1 MQLRGRGWYWSVLVV
16 SIASCLV
23 ASCASSPRP
32 EMIIHESQKGSVYL
46 ERASDRSFQA
56 THPIKLE
63 PSLIAR
69 VLRGVQLQERKGTM
83 QTLFASQPKVVRAFS
98 DEDVE
103 FLAPLMATACSQAA
117 SDQQVGFRLTY
128 PATGRSLSGGVGA
141 GVGSSDPP
149 LNSLGPETT
158 SGTVYVYGLSLY
170 LTLTQFRHVPERA
183 DTINMANRRLP
194 DPTGLDRYQ
203 VLFVPEMARRSDTY
217 NQSWLLGEPT
227 LTTLII
233 DYELLAKLPSIQ
245 LEPGM
250 VPSTASP
257 EAKPRPTEATQP
269 SPSAQRGLVM
279 PAEGEAAPSE
289 ELQSMKE
296 LVIKKDMEL
305 EALKEELRSLRR
317 QLSEREAEPQKPKGK
332 KKPVPHSQEATP

>member
-1 MQLRGRGWYWSVLVV
+1 MQFRKRGWSWSVLAVPL
-16 SIASCLV
+16 ASFL
-23 ASCASSPRP
+23 AIGCASPRP
-32 EMIIHESQKGSVYL
+32 EMIIHESQRGSVYL
-46 ERASDRSFQA
+46 ERASERSFQA
-56 THPIKLE
+56 AHPIKLD

-69 VLRGVQLQERKGTM
+69 VLRGVQLQERKGTIQM
-83 QTLFASQPKVVRAFS
+83 MLTSHPKMIRAFS
-98 DEDVE
+98 DEDVT
-103 FLAPLMATACSQAA
+103 FLAPLMATAFSQAA

-149 LNSLGPETT
+149 VNSLGPETT

-183 DTINMANRRLP
+183 DTINMANRQLP

-203 VLFVPEMARRSDTY
+203 VLFVPEMALRPDSY
-217 NQSWLLGEPT
+217 KQSWLLGEPT

-233 DYELLAKLPSIQ
+233 DYELLAKLPATQ

-250 VPSTASP
+250 VPPTASQ

-269 SPSAQRGLVM
+269 SPSAQRGLVK
-279 PAEGEAAPSE
+279 PAEGEAVPSE
-289 ELQSMKE
+289 DLRSMKE

-317 QLSEREAEPQKPKGK
+317 QLTEREAELQKPKEK
-332 KKPVPHSQEATP
+332 KKPAPHSQEPSP

>member
-1 MQLRGRGWYWSVLVV
+1 MRLRKRGWFWSVLAVPL
-16 SIASCLV
+16 ASFLACG
-23 ASCASSPRP
+23 CASPRP
-32 EMIIHESQKGSVYL
+32 DMIIHESHKGSIYL

-56 THPIKLE
+56 AHPIKLD

-69 VLRGVQLQERKGTM
+69 VLRGVRLQERKGTI
-83 QTLFASQPKVVRAFS
+83 QTLFASQPSMVPAFS
-98 DEDVE
+98 DEDAE
-103 FLAPLMATACSQAA
+103 FLAPLLSSAFSQAA

-149 LNSLGPETT
+149 LNSLGSETS
-158 SGTVYVYGLSLY
+158 SGTVYAYGLSLY
-170 LTLTQFRHVPERA
+170 LTLTRFRQVPERA

-203 VLFVPEMARRSDTY
+203 VLFVPEMARRPDSY
-217 NQSWLLGEPT
+217 RQSWLTGEPT

-233 DYELLAKLPSIQ
+233 DYELLAKLPATQ
-245 LEPGM
+245 LEPGL
-250 VPSTASP
+250 VPPTARP
-257 EAKPRPTEATQP
+257 EAKPLPTEGTQP
-269 SPSAQRGLVM
+269 SPSAQRGRVK
-279 PAEGEAAPSE
+279 PAEGEASSSE

-305 EALKEELRSLRR
+305 EALKDELRSLRR
-317 QLSEREAEPQKPKGK
+317 QLTEREVESQQPKGK
-332 KKPVPHSQEATP
+332 KSLTPPSQAPSP